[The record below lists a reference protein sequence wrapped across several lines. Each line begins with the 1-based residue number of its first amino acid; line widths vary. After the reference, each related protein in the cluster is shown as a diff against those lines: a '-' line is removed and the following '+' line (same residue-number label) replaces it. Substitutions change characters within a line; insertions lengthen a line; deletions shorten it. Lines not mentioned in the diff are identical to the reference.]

1 MDAGDGIIEVMQ
13 MQARSMQHLAAEVS
27 AFPVVTD
34 YDRGYKAG
42 VLKVAEAY
50 AEAISEVISSI
61 KASE

>member
-1 MDAGDGIIEVMQ
+1 